1 VQLYW
6 LPPLLAGVLDLFL
19 CALVLVHG
27 PGKRLNQTLAF
38 FALSLTSWNLDIAA
52 LYFFRPEYPEL
63 VWRLSESFDH
73 VAPLRSHQA
82 LVFPEL
88 ALRWSWIFRYGM
100 LFIPPT
106 VYHLALALT
115 ARWTLTNRLFLI
127 AAYWTTFVL
136 CLANSQGELVDHL
149 KSFAWGYYPVGR
161 PLYNLYT
168 FAVLLYFSATLYQF
182 VRGLIYSDS
191 ARQRQQFKIVLLGF
205 AVWLPAGL
213 TNLLPVYGISFFPLG
228 NLGNVFLCGAMTY
241 AIIKHRLLDLE
252 IIITKTTASVAALL
266 LWLTP
271 LWILTAEVRQRIY
284 GEDSAQL
291 LPFALAV
298 FVLSGLVFPWL
309 LRVSEAWVRRMLW
322 GQKYDSLQALSIFQ
336 KTIIHVLD
344 QKKIV
349 EDLRE
354 VLTDTLQT
362 DLVSVYLL
370 QPTTGVYVNPREENG
385 RFLSDNPFLYALS
398 QQQEPVVREEAVL
411 KEKDAH
417 AAQIAA
423 TLAEQQG
430 EVCVPLRTQDRLIG
444 FVLLGRK
451 RNRDIFSSE
460 DLRLLSTLG
469 TEVAVALENARLY
482 AELRASHIMLTRSDR
497 LAAVGT
503 LAAGIA
509 HEIRNP
515 LVAVQTFVQ
524 LLPER
529 LDDPE
534 FRTTFTQLTAS
545 ELERVS
551 SLINDLLTFARPAP
565 VRPGTVQI
573 NDLAE
578 QVVRLLDGQA
588 KKKGVVLA
596 TRLMRELPPFPVDPE
611 QIKQVFMN
619 LVLNALQATSAGGT
633 VTVATSLL
641 HGPEGHEYCALEV
654 QDTGEGIPAEHKE
667 EIFDPFFTTKTAGTG
682 LGLFITHQIIRE
694 HGGSIDVESI
704 VGQGTRV
711 LARLPLA
718 GLPSQVETFNG
729 TGQERAKNGV
739 SSPQVSPLSPFFPPE
754 RPEEIK

>member
-1 VQLYW
+1 MQLYW

-19 CALVLVHG
+19 CVLVLVHG
-27 PGKRLNQTLAF
+27 PGKRLNQTLAL

-52 LYFFRPEYPEL
+52 LYFFYDPKHPEL
-63 VWRLSESFDH
+63 D
-73 VAPLRSHQA
+73 A
-82 LVFPEL
+82 LAFY
-88 ALRWSWIFRYGM
+88 WSGIFRYGM

-115 ARWTLTNRLFLI
+115 ARWTLTNRLSLT
-127 AAYWTTFVL
+127 AGYWTTFVL
-136 CLANSQGELVDHL
+136 CLANSQGGLVDHL

-182 VRGLIYSDS
+182 VRGLLRSES

-266 LWLTP
+266 LWLAP
-271 LWILTAEVRQRIY
+271 LWMLTTEVRQRIY
-284 GEDSAQL
+284 GEDSDTQL

-309 LRVSEAWVRRMLW
+309 LRVSEAWVRRILW
-322 GQKYDSLQALSIFQ
+322 GQKYDSLQALSVFQ

-349 EDLRE
+349 EDLCE
-354 VLTDTLQT
+354 VLSDTLQT
-362 DLVSVYLL
+362 DFVSVYLL
-370 QPTTGVYVNPREENG
+370 QPTTGIYVGLREEIG
-385 RFLSDNPFLYALS
+385 RFLSDDPFLYALN

-423 TLAEQQG
+423 TLAERQS

-460 DLRLLSTLG
+460 DLRLLSALG

-588 KKKGVVLA
+588 KKKGVALA

-619 LVLNALQATSAGGT
+619 LVLNALQATNAGGT
-633 VTVATSLL
+633 VTIATSLL
-641 HGPEGHEYCALEV
+641 HGPDGHEYCALEV

-729 TGQERAKNGV
+729 TRQERAKNGA
-739 SSPQVSPLSPFFPPE
+739 SSPQVSPLAPFFPPE
-754 RPEEIK
+754 RPEETK